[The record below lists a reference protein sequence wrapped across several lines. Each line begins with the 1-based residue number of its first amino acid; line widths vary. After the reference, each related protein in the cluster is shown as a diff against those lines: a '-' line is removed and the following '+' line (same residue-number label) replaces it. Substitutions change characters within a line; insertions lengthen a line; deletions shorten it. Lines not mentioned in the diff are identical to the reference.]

1 MRRIVIALLR
11 GVRALLMPFEGMVSL
26 TPRLCKYEPTCSCYA
41 EQAIHRHGVVRGLGL
56 AGWRLLR
63 CNPWSKGGYDPV
75 PGEHEHERAVAP

>member
-1 MRRIVIALLR
+1 MTYRYLR
-11 GVRALLMPFEGMVSL
+11 YLRYV
-26 TPRLCKYEPTCSCYA
+26 C
-41 EQAIHRHGVVRGLGL
+41 HRHGVVRGLGL